1 MHKARGSVGFPRFF
15 IFAVLNPMRGLNA
28 RFFLRHAA
36 ESFRTFVRFYSP
48 VFAVDDT
55 LFGRE
60 YAREKEKIKFLLIF
74 LSIFSYTLL
83 KSFQLL

>member
-1 MHKARGSVGFPRFF
+1 MEFPRFF

-28 RFFLRHAA
+28 RFFTAYGRV
-36 ESFRTFVRFYSP
+36 FQDVRPVFFV

-60 YAREKEKIKFLLIF
+60 YAWEKEKIKFLLIF
-74 LSIFSYTLL
+74 LSIFSYTLF
-83 KSFQLL
+83 KSFQSL